1 MKQLFAG
8 AYLVSVLAGLSIE
21 VAFAQPPV
29 VVVEPAYPMP
39 GPGYVW
45 MEHPRYGWGWHH
57 PQYGWHKRWDYVE
70 RPAYPIP
77 GPGYVWMSHPRY
89 GWGWYHPQYGW
100 HKGWDRD

>member
-1 MKQLFAG
+1 MKQLFVS
-8 AYLVSVLAGLSIE
+8 AYLVSVLVGLSTE
-21 VAFAQPPV
+21 VTFASPPV
-29 VVVEPAYPMP
+29 VIVEPAYPMP
-39 GPGYVW
+39 APGYVW
-45 MEHPRYGWGWHH
+45 LKHPRYGWGWHH

-70 RPAYPIP
+70 RPGYPMP